1 MMKKILVVI
10 ITLAIKQIVFSQD
23 TSAVKTQVPV
33 LMPGMAGPLLPNP
46 VPQVFKTGFIGD
58 VYVSGAISSF
68 FQMQNGILPG
78 DKKYQADI
86 CNSQVFIQ
94 KPEGI
99 LQFFIQVGSY
109 SIPAV
114 GIPYFRAVKA
124 TDIFY
129 GILPQGYLKIA
140 PSKNFSVLAGKLPTM
155 IGAEYTFSFENMN
168 IQRGLLWN
176 QENAVNRGLQLNYSK
191 GPLTLALSGNDGY
204 YSKKYN
210 WLWGSAT
217 YAINTNNTIALIGGG
232 NTGTTT
238 VSTLATPLYQNNQQI
253 YNLIYTCNTGHFTIL
268 PYAQYSTVPHN
279 TKLGTA
285 QHASSYSGAIFVKYG
300 APASGFSLP
309 LRLEYIHT
317 TGTASA
323 GAPNLLYGPGSNAW
337 SVTLTPTYQHKRFF
351 GRTEF
356 SYVQANNITPGF
368 AFGAAGDNKMQT
380 RLILEIGMLF

>member
-1 MMKKILVVI
+1 MMKKILLVI
-10 ITLAIKQIVFSQD
+10 ITLAIKQLVFSQD
-23 TSAVKTQVPV
+23 TAAVKTPAPV
-33 LMPGMAGPLLPNP
+33 LMPGMTGPLLPNP
-46 VPQVFKTGFIGD
+46 KPMVFKIGLIGE
-58 VYVSGAISSF
+58 VYVSGAVSSF
-68 FQMQNGILPG
+68 FQLQNGIIPG

-86 CNSQVFIQ
+86 SNSQVFIQ
-94 KPEGI
+94 KPNGF
-99 LQFFIQVGSY
+99 LQFFIQAGSY

-129 GILPQGYLKIA
+129 GALPQGYLKIA
-140 PSKNFSVLAGKLPTM
+140 PSKNFSVLAGKLPTL

-176 QENAVNRGLQLNYSK
+176 QENAVNRGVQLNYNK
-191 GPLTLALSGNDGY
+191 GPLTLAFSGNDGY

-210 WLWGSAT
+210 WLWGSVS
-217 YAINTNNTIALIGGG
+217 YAINTNNTISLIGGG
-232 NTGTTT
+232 NTGRTT

-253 YNLIYTCNTGHFTIL
+253 YNLIYTCNAGRFVIL
-268 PYAQYSTVPHN
+268 PYAQYSSVPHN
-279 TKLGTA
+279 TKLGIA
-285 QHASSYSGAIFVKYG
+285 QRASSYSGAIFVKYE
-300 APASGFSLP
+300 ASASGFSIP

-317 TGTASA
+317 TGTTAM
-323 GAPNLLYGPGSNAW
+323 GAPNLLYGAGSNAW

-356 SYVQANNITPGF
+356 SYVQADNITPGF
-368 AFGAAGDNKMQT
+368 AFGATGDNKMQS